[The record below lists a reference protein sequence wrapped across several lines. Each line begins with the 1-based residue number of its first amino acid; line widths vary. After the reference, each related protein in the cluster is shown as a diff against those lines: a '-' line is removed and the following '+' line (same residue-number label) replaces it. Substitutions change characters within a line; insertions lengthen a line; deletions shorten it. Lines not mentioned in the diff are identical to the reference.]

1 MPVYFLK
8 FFVPCCQGYDHF
20 IQYISNCFESSKN
33 LIDSIYAQFHGIFGQ
48 QCHFQ
53 YHETTYRIWIF
64 INVFYFRKIDAERSY
79 NTVINPCNFFLGYV
93 FSVMHL
99 IFDTL
104 KFLFH
109 SRKHIKLLCIDQHID
124 FKLLAPM
131 MALFP
136 RRQQTRRNFFWYMGM
151 TSIDLFSARPMCHHK
166 SSS

>member
-124 FKLLAPM
+124 FKSVSYTHLTLP
-131 MALFP
+131 
-136 RRQQTRRNFFWYMGM
+136 
-151 TSIDLFSARPMCHHK
+151 TSDLV
-166 SSS
+166 